1 VPWVNR
7 SPLSP
12 STGEKQIGRVRST
25 CTAARA
31 LLASS
36 CLVGCAATSAES
48 PARVTVPA
56 AVARPPAESSGVAP
70 EPYRRE
76 GRVSSPRRPPDPAGF
91 AELGKHLYERQGC
104 SVCHSVDGERKI
116 GPTFKGLFDRDET
129 MQDGSIVRVNDDYV
143 RESIVKPDAKVVAG
157 HPPAMPAYI
166 SILEE
171 PQIRALIAY
180 IVTLQ

>member
-1 VPWVNR
+1 
-7 SPLSP
+7 
-12 STGEKQIGRVRST
+12 
-25 CTAARA
+25 
-31 LLASS
+31 
-36 CLVGCAATSAES
+36 
-48 PARVTVPA
+48 
-56 AVARPPAESSGVAP
+56 
-70 EPYRRE
+70 
-76 GRVSSPRRPPDPAGF
+76 
-91 AELGKHLYERQGC
+91 
-104 SVCHSVDGERKI
+104 VCHSVDGERKI